1 MVTLLPIFSPFSG
14 LSISITT
21 VLVYTS
27 PTFLTGTGAPKPG
40 QQRRT
45 YKKDHLMRKKH
56 TLPVIAGL
64 LTGSAALIAGMAS
77 ADMKSDHTKKSM
89 MYAKKLDT
97 NADGA
102 ISLDEL
108 TARQDRRFAKIDQNN
123 NGLIDKVEFNARLVT
138 MFTRM
143 DQNGDGLL
151 PVVVAMGLKFLEK
164 IF

>member
-1 MVTLLPIFSPFSG
+1 
-14 LSISITT
+14 
-21 VLVYTS
+21 
-27 PTFLTGTGAPKPG
+27 
-40 QQRRT
+40 
-45 YKKDHLMRKKH
+45 MREKH

-64 LTGSAALIAGMAS
+64 LTVSAALIAGLAS
-77 ADMKSDHTKKSM
+77 ADMKSDRTKKSM

-123 NGLIDKVEFNARLVT
+123 NGLIDKDGFKARLVG

-143 DQNGDGLL
+143 DQNGENMLRDDEL
-151 PVVVAMGLKFLEK
+151 PRQGYGKDIIISTIIVTKTLKASTDAN
-164 IF
+164 

>member
-1 MVTLLPIFSPFSG
+1 
-14 LSISITT
+14 
-21 VLVYTS
+21 
-27 PTFLTGTGAPKPG
+27 
-40 QQRRT
+40 
-45 YKKDHLMRKKH
+45 MRKEH

-64 LTGSAALIAGMAS
+64 LTVSAALIARLAR
-77 ADMKSDHTKKSM
+77 ANMKSDHTRKTT

-151 PVVVAMGLKFLEK
+151 RDDELPRQGYGKK
-164 IF
+164 HHHQHGHRDKNKNS

>member
-1 MVTLLPIFSPFSG
+1 M
-14 LSISITT
+14 
-21 VLVYTS
+21 
-27 PTFLTGTGAPKPG
+27 K
-40 QQRRT
+40 
-45 YKKDHLMRKKH
+45 KKH
-56 TLPVIAGL
+56 TLPVIAGM
-64 LTGSAALIAGMAS
+64 LTVSAALIAGLAS
-77 ADMKSDHTKKSM
+77 ADMKSDRTKKSM

-123 NGLIDKVEFNARLVT
+123 NGLIDKDEFNARLVA

-151 PVVVAMGLKFLEK
+151 RDDELPRQGYGKKHHFQHDHRDK
-164 IF
+164 NKNS

>member
-1 MVTLLPIFSPFSG
+1 M
-14 LSISITT
+14 
-21 VLVYTS
+21 
-27 PTFLTGTGAPKPG
+27 
-40 QQRRT
+40 
-45 YKKDHLMRKKH
+45 
-56 TLPVIAGL
+56 AGL
-64 LTGSAALIAGMAS
+64 LTVSAALIAGLAS
-77 ADMKSDHTKKSM
+77 ADMKSDRTKKSM

-123 NGLIDKVEFNARLVT
+123 NGLIDKDEFNARLVA

-151 PVVVAMGLKFLEK
+151 RDDELPRQGYGKK
-164 IF
+164 HHHQHDYRDKNKNN